1 NGPVVGARGALLGGH
16 LGNVGSREP
25 GPASRTPSCPVGNCS
40 RLPAP
45 ADAECQDRQQRPQ
58 RRARHAPRQPH
69 PPPRRLPPAHLGTAF
84 VTELRGGREWGSARM
99 TGHRGR
105 NLTGRNPKGSVLYF
119 SWPLT
124 SPCVAP
130 SLRPSDGRPLPRPG
144 ARPAPGR
151 TGARPTGP

>member
-1 NGPVVGARGALLGGH
+1 MSGA
-16 LGNVGSREP
+16 GSREP
-25 GPASRTPSCPVGNCS
+25 AAVPPRAPSGTAPGSLLLLMRSARTASSAPSA
-40 RLPAP
+40 AP
-45 ADAECQDRQQRPQ
+45 AT
-58 RRARHAPRQPH
+58 PH
-69 PPPRRLPPAHLGTAF
+69 DSPPPPPPPPPPPAHLGTAF

-124 SPCVAP
+124 SPCVGP

-144 ARPAPGR
+144 ARQAHGR
-151 TGARPTGP
+151 AEARR